1 MTQRTIDQLV
11 EKGKQ
16 RADWFEPDAEVI
28 LASTAKLL
36 LHQLDDER
44 ESELRQEVKSSEQSW
59 MGLKDE
65 YSTLARILGFEGD
78 SWFGDPLVPHAEIV
92 SKLKEVVA
100 KATQADER
108 LREVVEEVI
117 EIIESVQLIATKKH
131 ANDTTP
137 EKAKI
142 VNEWLMPEVKR
153 NIIEAV
159 KTIDI
164 TPNTP
169 QV

>member
-1 MTQRTIDQLV
+1 MTQRPI
-11 EKGKQ
+11 
-16 RADWFEPDAEVI
+16 
-28 LASTAKLL
+28 
-36 LHQLDDER
+36 
-44 ESELRQEVKSSEQSW
+44 
-59 MGLKDE
+59 
-65 YSTLARILGFEGD
+65 
-78 SWFGDPLVPHAEIV
+78 AEIV
-92 SKLKEVVA
+92 GEFKGLRGQRHLRHDYEKGYTEANLWVEHVLTQDRS
-100 KATQADER
+100 QADER